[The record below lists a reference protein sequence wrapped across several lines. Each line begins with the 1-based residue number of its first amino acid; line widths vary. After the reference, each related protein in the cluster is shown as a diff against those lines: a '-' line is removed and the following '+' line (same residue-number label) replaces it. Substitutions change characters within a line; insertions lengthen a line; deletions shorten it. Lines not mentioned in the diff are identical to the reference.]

1 MIAASTAS
9 SGPVRRKSNRSGG
22 RTAADRSTAVKWFL
36 RKKSRDV
43 GQAACPESKNPLPW
57 RNQPSGG
64 LNHVADANG
73 RPVYDGSDA
82 AEMFRLYSAE
92 TQASRAAG
100 RR

>member
-1 MIAASTAS
+1 
-9 SGPVRRKSNRSGG
+9 VR
-22 RTAADRSTAVKWFL
+22 WFL
-36 RKKSRDV
+36 QKKSPEIRQV
-43 GQAACPESKNPLPW
+43 ACPESKNPLPW
-57 RNQPSGG
+57 RNQPSDG

-92 TQASRAAG
+92 TQASRAAS